1 MLVNTTLLNG
11 SKKGFGG
18 GFQKRK
24 IQGNFWFYFSSL
36 MICILMGLGFTNP
49 VQAADT
55 LDPNINSP
63 VINNQYVP
71 VNSPIIVNFGRNIT
85 FSNDLTKITLKK
97 IVDPTTKNDIPIQ
110 SITPSGQTLTIT
122 PKGNLDFA
130 SDYVLD
136 IALDA
141 VTDADQGNAQ
151 FLTQTNEIN
160 FSTNYCTFTQMMID
174 NSSSPNI
181 DEWLNTDG
189 YTPRDIK
196 IFAPTRYINGVDVLH
211 KNNSAVTSDS
221 KDDVSGSVTNFDITT
236 DSRILGV
243 KVSIDDG
250 TPRDAKLLQ
259 SSGSTNV
266 FTVGFAGQTA
276 SFDFTVTAY
285 LDKDETV
292 VGDSHTETFAKDTKP
307 IVEFKKTYHY
317 RTSGKSYTLYDLMR
331 NISNFQSLLTENTT
345 DEIKA
350 QVVSSVAK

>member
-1 MLVNTTLLNG
+1 MRVNTTLLND
-11 SKKGFGG
+11 SKKGFGD
-18 GFQKRK
+18 GFQKLK
-24 IQGNFWFYFSSL
+24 IQGNFWFYFSSF

-55 LDPNINSP
+55 LDPNVNSP

-71 VNSPIIVNFGRNIT
+71 INSPIVVTFGNNIT
-85 FSNDLTKITLKK
+85 VNDSTKITLSKT
-97 IVDPTTKNDIPIQ
+97 DTTPYSSVEIK
-110 SITPSGQTLTIT
+110 SITASGNTLTIT
-122 PKGNLDFA
+122 PKENLDFQ
-130 SDYVLD
+130 SNYVLD
-136 IALDA
+136 IDKDSL
-141 VTDADQGNAQ
+141 TNADNGNVS
-151 FLTQTNEIN
+151 FPTQTNEIN
-160 FSTNYCTFTQMMID
+160 FSTNYCSFNQLMID
-174 NSSSPNI
+174 TNPMIN
-181 DEWLNTDG
+181 DWLNTEN

-243 KVSIDDG
+243 KVSIDGG
-250 TPRDAKLLQ
+250 TARDAKLLQ

-266 FTVGFAGQTA
+266 FTVGFAGQA
-276 SFDFTVTAY
+276 DSFDFTVTAY
-285 LDKDETV
+285 LDKDETI
-292 VGDSHTETFAKDTKP
+292 VGDLHTETFAKDTKP

-331 NISNFQSLLTENTT
+331 NLSNFQSLLTENTT

-350 QVVSSVAK
+350 QVVGSVAQ